1 MCRKI
6 KFCEK
11 HNIEL
16 SIKKRSNRSDEYH
29 CTKCKNEKAK
39 ERKYLLNINNPEWVA
54 KQNYKNNLTEQDK
67 KLIKLEKAKE
77 YAKKFRNSEKRR
89 DYNIIHLK
97 CKESNLYCIECNNN
111 RVYGKKI
118 CIKCKYHKRFIWQNN
133 FTSNCLHCK
142 STFDI
147 ETKLL
152 NKGIVDKINIFCSL
166 QCSKDNSKN
175 NYKTWYNN
183 LKNNEE
189 KINKKRELDK
199 LYGLKRR
206 IENPDAIKQAQER
219 YKLSLKFKER
229 KNYYKYKSNEG
240 KCSNLYCMECNDVRL
255 YGDKICDKCKLSKRY
270 TAAYDYISICKH
282 CNKEFGIDIKLNNL
296 GCVAQL
302 NNYCSVECNN
312 QSKKITK
319 KRNAKIHRRKR
330 NDKYGRIREDKQWA
344 RIYGNKYEPISR
356 TIVYR
361 KHNYI
366 CTSCGVKCLHPN
378 KENYNQSNAATL
390 DHIIPKSKGGSHT
403 YDNVTLL
410 CRSCNTIKSDKIITQ
425 FKRNQSQ
432 LELQF
437 IDYIPQGSQLQMEME

>member
-6 KFCEK
+6 TFCEK
-11 HNIEL
+11 HNIER
-16 SIKKRSNRSDEYH
+16 SIKKRSNRSDEYY
-29 CTKCKNEKAK
+29 CTQCKNEKAR
-39 ERKYLLNINNPEWVA
+39 ERKYLININNPDWVA
-54 KQNYKNNLTEQDK
+54 KQNYKNNLTDEDK
-67 KLIKLEKAKE
+67 KARLKE
-77 YAKKFRNSEKRR
+77 YAINYRKTQKAR
-89 DYNIIHLK
+89 DYNILNLK
-97 CKESNLYCIECNNN
+97 CKESNLYCVECDIN

-118 CIKCKYHKRFIWQNN
+118 CIKCKYHKRFILQNN
-133 FTSNCLHCK
+133 FISTCLHCK
-142 STFDI
+142 NTFDI

-152 NKGIVDKINIFCSL
+152 NKEIVDKINSFCSL
-166 QCSKDNSKN
+166 QCLKDSIKH
-175 NYKTWYNN
+175 NYKTRYNN
-183 LKNNEE
+183 FKNNEE
-189 KINKKRELDK
+189 KLNRKRELDRI
-199 LYGLKRR
+199 YSLKKRV
-206 IENPDAIKQAQER
+206 ENPDAIKQAQEK
-219 YKLSLKFKER
+219 YKLSLKFQER
-229 KNYYKYKSNEG
+229 KNYYKYKSNES
-240 KCSNLYCMECNDVRL
+240 KCSNLYCIECNDVRL
-255 YGDKICDKCKLSKRY
+255 YGDKICDKCKVSKRY
-270 TAAYDYISICKH
+270 IAAYDYISICRH
-282 CNKEFGIDIKLNNL
+282 CNVEFGIDTKLKNL
-296 GCVAQL
+296 GNIYQL
-302 NNYCSVECNN
+302 NNYCSIECNQ

-319 KRNAKIHRRKR
+319 KKNAKIHRHKH
-330 NDKYGRIREDKQWA
+330 NDRHGRIRDDKQWA

-410 CRSCNTIKSDKIITQ
+410 CRSCNTIKSDKIVTQ

>member
-6 KFCEK
+6 TFCEK
-11 HNIEL
+11 HNIER
-16 SIKKRSNRSDEYH
+16 SIKKRSNRSDEYY
-29 CTKCKNEKAK
+29 CTQCKNEKAR
-39 ERKYLLNINNPEWVA
+39 ERKYLININNPDWVA
-54 KQNYKNNLTEQDK
+54 KQDYKNNLTKDDK
-67 KLIKLEKAKE
+67 KLRKKEYDINYRKTEKA
-77 YAKKFRNSEKRR
+77 R
-89 DYNIIHLK
+89 DYKILNLK
-97 CKESNLYCIECNNN
+97 CKESNLYCVECNIN

-118 CIKCKYHKRFIWQNN
+118 CIKCKYNKRFILQNN
-133 FTSNCLHCK
+133 FISTCLHCK
-142 STFDI
+142 NTFDI

-152 NKGIVDKINIFCSL
+152 NKGIIDKINSFCSL
-166 QCSKDNSKN
+166 QCLKDSIKH
-175 NYKTWYNN
+175 NYETRYNN
-183 LKNNEE
+183 FKNNEE
-189 KINKKRELDK
+189 KLNRKRELDRI
-199 LYGLKRR
+199 YSLKKRV
-206 IENPDAIKQAQER
+206 ENPDALKQAMER
-219 YKLSLKFKER
+219 YRLSLKFKER

-240 KCSNLYCMECNDVRL
+240 KCSNLYCIECNDVRL
-255 YGDKICDKCKLSKRY
+255 YGNKLCDKCKVSKRY
-270 TAAYDYISICKH
+270 TAAYDYISTCRY
-282 CNKEFGIDIKLNNL
+282 CNAEFGIETKLKNL
-296 GCVAQL
+296 GNIPQL
-302 NNYCSVECNN
+302 NNYCSIECNQ

-319 KRNAKIHRRKR
+319 KKNAKIHRRKH
-330 NDKYGRIREDKQWA
+330 NDRHGRIRDDKQWA

-410 CRSCNTIKSDKIITQ
+410 CRSCNTIKSDKIVAQ

>member
-1 MCRKI
+1 M
-6 KFCEK
+6 
-11 HNIEL
+11 
-16 SIKKRSNRSDEYH
+16 
-29 CTKCKNEKAK
+29 
-39 ERKYLLNINNPEWVA
+39 
-54 KQNYKNNLTEQDK
+54 
-67 KLIKLEKAKE
+67 
-77 YAKKFRNSEKRR
+77 
-89 DYNIIHLK
+89 
-97 CKESNLYCIECNNN
+97 
-111 RVYGKKI
+111 
-118 CIKCKYHKRFIWQNN
+118 
-133 FTSNCLHCK
+133 
-142 STFDI
+142 
-147 ETKLL
+147 
-152 NKGIVDKINIFCSL
+152 
-166 QCSKDNSKN
+166 
-175 NYKTWYNN
+175 
-183 LKNNEE
+183 
-189 KINKKRELDK
+189 
-199 LYGLKRR
+199 
-206 IENPDAIKQAQER
+206 
-219 YKLSLKFKER
+219 
-229 KNYYKYKSNEG
+229 
-240 KCSNLYCMECNDVRL
+240 

-344 RIYGNKYEPISR
+344 KIYGNKYEPINR

-366 CTSCGVKCLHPN
+366 CTSCGIKCIHPN
-378 KENYNQSNAATL
+378 ADNYNQSNAATL

-410 CRSCNTIKSDKIITQ
+410 CRSCNTIKGDKIVKQ

>member
-6 KFCEK
+6 TFCEK
-11 HNIEL
+11 HNIER
-16 SIKKRSNRSDEYH
+16 SIKKRSNRSDEYY
-29 CTKCKNEKAK
+29 CTQCKNEKAR
-39 ERKYLLNINNPEWVA
+39 ERKYLININNPDWVA
-54 KQNYKNNLTEQDK
+54 KQNYKNNLTDEDK
-67 KLIKLEKAKE
+67 KARLKE
-77 YAKKFRNSEKRR
+77 YAINYRKTQKAR
-89 DYNIIHLK
+89 DYNILNLK
-97 CKESNLYCIECNNN
+97 CKESNLYCVECDIN

-118 CIKCKYHKRFIWQNN
+118 CIKCKYHKRFILQNN
-133 FTSNCLHCK
+133 FISTCLHCK
-142 STFDI
+142 NTFDI

-152 NKGIVDKINIFCSL
+152 NKEIVDKINSFCSL
-166 QCSKDNSKN
+166 QCLKDSIKH
-175 NYKTWYNN
+175 NYKTRYNN
-183 LKNNEE
+183 FKNNEE
-189 KINKKRELDK
+189 KLNRKRELDRI
-199 LYGLKRR
+199 YSLKKRV
-206 IENPDAIKQAQER
+206 ENPDAIKQAQEK
-219 YKLSLKFKER
+219 YKLSLKFQER

-240 KCSNLYCMECNDVRL
+240 KCSNLYCIECNDVRL
-255 YGDKICDKCKLSKRY
+255 YGDKICDKCKVSKRY
-270 TAAYDYISICKH
+270 IAAYDYISICRH
-282 CNKEFGIDIKLNNL
+282 CNVEFGIDTKLKNL
-296 GCVAQL
+296 SNIPQL
-302 NNYCSVECNN
+302 NNYCSIECNQ

-319 KRNAKIHRRKR
+319 KKNAKIHRRKH
-330 NDKYGRIREDKQWA
+330 NDRHGRIRDDKQWA

-410 CRSCNTIKSDKIITQ
+410 CRSCNTIKSDKIVTQ